1 MRVRSVDCQGVGF
14 IALSVARRKYGLS
27 RHPAS
32 RDTRTSMCSVP
43 VDSRPAS
50 LMATA
55 TERAINPTPLVSV
68 AVLESAVLAMALP
81 KVTQLL
87 VRSSKKLSQFTAEIK
102 GMVLGFAPVTVA
114 SRDAGPELTR
124 TYSQRV
130 TGADPRTMLPP
141 LPTHTKPK
149 QDSSHA

>member
-1 MRVRSVDCQGVGF
+1 SAYTYLKLIEGRQLLF
-14 IALSVARRKYGLS
+14 ALFADHLVLVVL
-27 RHPAS
+27 PA
-32 RDTRTSMCSVP
+32 TQ
-43 VDSRPAS
+43 
-50 LMATA
+50 L
-55 TERAINPTPLVSV
+55 